1 MDTAKYFPKI
11 KDINNAHYILR
22 EIIYDTPLQEN
33 LTLSER
39 YKARIFLKREDLQY
53 VRSYKIRGAYNKIRS
68 IANDKLKKGLI
79 CASAG
84 NHAQGVA
91 FACQKLNIFG
101 KIYMPSTTPKQKI
114 DRVKNLGKRYIDIC
128 LVGDNFDS
136 AYNQALLDH
145 GKNQCP
151 FIHPFDDPKVIEGQA
166 TVALEI
172 LQQTKVPIDYIFIP
186 VGGGGLA
193 AGIGSYFKK
202 KSPYTK
208 IIGIEPE
215 GAPSMSRSIIENK
228 IISLNQIDRFVDGAA
243 VKKVGYF
250 TFNICKKVL
259 DAIKTVSEGKVCT
272 SILDLYNTEAII
284 AEPAGALSIAALDF
298 YAESIRGKN
307 VVCII
312 SGGNNDITRTEEIRE
327 RSLLYE
333 GLKHYFIIRFPQRS
347 GALKQFV
354 NEILGPGDDI
364 AYFQYSKKNSKEEGP
379 AVIGIELT
387 NRDDLLRLMIRM
399 KESSISFQYINENPD
414 LFQTLI

>member
-1 MDTAKYFPKI
+1 MTEIYFPKI
-11 KDINNAHYILR
+11 QDINIAREILK

-33 LTLSER
+33 LTLSKKYE
-39 YKARIFLKREDLQY
+39 ARIFVKREDLQY

-68 IANDKLKKGLI
+68 IASSNLKQGII

-91 FACQKLNIFG
+91 FSCQKLNIFG

-114 DRVKNLGKRYIDIC
+114 DRVQHLGKKNIQIC
-128 LVGDNFDS
+128 LCGDTFDA

-145 GKNQCP
+145 GKNDCP

-166 TVALEI
+166 TVGLEI
-172 LQQTKVPIDYIFIP
+172 LQQTQVPIDYLFIP

-193 AGIGSYFKK
+193 AGIGSYFKT
-202 KSPYTK
+202 KSPTTK

-215 GAPSMSRSIIENK
+215 GAPSMSRSLIENK
-228 IISLNQIDRFVDGAA
+228 IIYLNKIDRFVDGAS
-243 VKKVGYF
+243 VNKVGYL

-259 DAIKTVSEGKVCT
+259 DEVKTISEGKVCT
-272 SILDLYNTEAII
+272 SMLDLYNTEAII
-284 AEPAGALSIAALDF
+284 TEPAGALSIAALDF
-298 YAESIRGKN
+298 YAKSIRGKN

-333 GLKHYFIIRFPQRS
+333 GLKHYFIISFPQRA

-364 AYFQYSKKNSKEEGP
+364 AYFQYSKKNSKEKGP

-387 NRDDLLRLMIRM
+387 NRDDILGLMIRM